1 MSLRL
6 FGTLGGAARV
16 AGKARSGIP
25 RWADLPL
32 TWKGAV
38 VVAIPLLVLTINWG
52 SLLYLTGTEQSDR
65 QAANQA
71 ARVTQSGQQ
80 VLAELLDAE
89 TGVRGYL
96 LSGDPSFLQPYQS
109 ALQRL
114 PGLLR
119 ALPAQATGSPAAVSK
134 DVARLTAL
142 AHNELST
149 LGLLRASRSAPASAL
164 NSYLLAGKTTMDAAR
179 VEIEAITAVEAT
191 RVAAQDRALAAAGA
205 GILVVLIATVP
216 LGIAG
221 GALAMWLF
229 TRGIGRRIAAVQRSA
244 RNLASGAALV
254 PAPAD
259 ADEVGQ
265 LARAVAEAG
274 RLLATREAE
283 VNAAALT
290 AQDANRAK
298 TEFLSRMSH
307 ELRTPLNA
315 ILGFGQLLELEPRSE
330 EDGESIE
337 QILKAGRHLLELINE
352 VLDLSRIESGHLA
365 LSMEPVDT
373 RDVITESVHLLSPMA
388 DHAHCALR
396 LELAESPLMVMADRQ
411 RLKQVLLNLL
421 SNSIKYNR
429 PGGSVV
435 ARSGVGAAGRV
446 VIDVSDT
453 GIGITPEMIPRL
465 FSPFDR
471 LGLEGTSVGGTG
483 LGLALSRSLTEA
495 MDGEIRVASTT
506 GVGTSFTVELGG
518 VPAGSSAGGLT
529 SPAVSGGTDRRP
541 EAQGTLVYIE
551 DNLSNLTLVE
561 RLLRQRP
568 QVRLVP
574 AMQGRLG
581 LDLAAEHA
589 PQLVLLD
596 RHLPDIDGAEV
607 LRRLRTHPAT
617 AKSAIYI
624 LTADASPGQKE
635 RLLAAGAT
643 GYLTKPIDIEVFLS
657 VLDSA
662 MGDGAA
668 LPAQL
673 A

>member
-52 SLLYLTGTEQSDR
+52 SLLYLTGAKQSDR

-114 PGLLR
+114 PGLLT
-119 ALPAQATGSPAAVSK
+119 ALPAQAAGSPAAVSK
-134 DVARLTAL
+134 DVAWLTAL

-149 LGLLRASRSAPASAL
+149 LSLLRASRSAPASAL
-164 NSYLLAGKTTMDAAR
+164 NSNLLAGKTTMDEAR
-179 VEIEAITAVEAT
+179 VEIDAITAVEAT
-191 RVAAQDRALAAAGA
+191 RLAAQDRALAAAGA

-229 TRGIGRRIAAVQRSA
+229 TRGIRRRIAAVQTSA
-244 RNLASGAALV
+244 RNLASGAALA

-265 LARAVAEAG
+265 LARAVAKAG

-365 LSMEPVDT
+365 LSMEPVDA
-373 RDVITESVHLLSPMA
+373 RDVIKESVHLLSPMA
-388 DHAHCALR
+388 DHAQCDLH
-396 LELAESPLMVMADRQ
+396 LELAESPVMVMADRQ

-421 SNSIKYNR
+421 SNAIKYNR
-429 PGGSVV
+429 PQ
-435 ARSGVGAAGRV
+435 GRV
-446 VIDVSDT
+446 VVSTEIVEDMVRISVRDT
-453 GIGITPEMIPRL
+453 GLGISPEMVERL
-465 FSPFDR
+465 FIPFDR
-471 LGLEGTSVGGTG
+471 LNVESTGIEGTG
-483 LGLALSRSLTEA
+483 LGLALSKNLTEA
-495 MDGEIRVASTT
+495 M
-506 GVGTSFTVELGG
+506 
-518 VPAGSSAGGLT
+518 
-529 SPAVSGGTDRRP
+529 GGT
-541 EAQGTLVYIE
+541 
-551 DNLSNLTLVE
+551 LSFDSTPGKGSVFTI
-561 RLLRQRP
+561 
-568 QVRLVP
+568 
-574 AMQGRLG
+574 
-581 LDLAAEHA
+581 
-589 PQLVLLD
+589 QL
-596 RHLPDIDGAEV
+596 PIF
-607 LRRLRTHPAT
+607 
-617 AKSAIYI
+617 K
-624 LTADASPGQKE
+624 GQ
-635 RLLAAGAT
+635 
-643 GYLTKPIDIEVFLS
+643 
-657 VLDSA
+657 
-662 MGDGAA
+662 
-668 LPAQL
+668 
-673 A
+673 

>member
-52 SLLYLTGTEQSDR
+52 SLLYLTGAEQSDR
-65 QAANQA
+65 QAANQS

-96 LSGDPSFLQPYQS
+96 LSGGPSFLQPYQS

-114 PGLLR
+114 PGLLT
-119 ALPAQATGSPAAVSK
+119 ALPAQAAGSPAAISK
-134 DVARLTAL
+134 DAARLTAL

-149 LGLLRASRSAPASAL
+149 LSLLRASRSAPASVL

-179 VEIEAITAVEAT
+179 DEIDAITAVEAT

-229 TRGIGRRIAAVQRSA
+229 TRGIGRRIAAVQTSA
-244 RNLASGAALV
+244 RNLASGAALA

-265 LARAVAEAG
+265 LARAVAKAG
-274 RLLATREAE
+274 RLLAAREAE

-337 QILKAGRHLLELINE
+337 QIVKAGRHLLELINE

-365 LSMEPVDT
+365 LSMEPVDA
-373 RDVITESVHLLSPMA
+373 RDVIKESVHLLSPMA
-388 DHAHCALR
+388 DHAQCDLH
-396 LELAESPLMVMADRQ
+396 LELAESPVMVMADRQ

-421 SNSIKYNR
+421 SNAIKYNR

-435 ARSGVGAAGRV
+435 ASSEVGAEGRV

-453 GIGITPEMIPRL
+453 GIGIAPEMIPRL

-483 LGLALSRSLTEA
+483 LGLALSRSLAEA
-495 MDGEIRVASTT
+495 MGGEIRVASTT
-506 GVGTSFTVELGG
+506 GAGTSFTVVLSG
-518 VPAGSSAGGLT
+518 VPAGSSAGERT
-529 SPAVSGGTDRRP
+529 IPAVSHGPDQRL

-551 DNLSNLTLVE
+551 DNLSNLRLVE

-581 LDLAAEHA
+581 LDLAAEYA
-589 PQLVLLD
+589 PKLVLLD

-617 AKSAIYI
+617 ATSAIYI

-643 GYLTKPIDIEVFLS
+643 GYLTKPIDIEAFLS

>member
-52 SLLYLTGTEQSDR
+52 SLLYLTGAKQSDR

-114 PGLLR
+114 PGLLT
-119 ALPAQATGSPAAVSK
+119 ALPAQAAGSPAAVSK
-134 DVARLTAL
+134 DVAWLTAL

-149 LGLLRASRSAPASAL
+149 LSLLRASRSAPASAL
-164 NSYLLAGKTTMDAAR
+164 NSNLLAGKTTMDEAR
-179 VEIEAITAVEAT
+179 VEIDAITAVEAT
-191 RVAAQDRALAAAGA
+191 RLAAQDRALAAAGA

-229 TRGIGRRIAAVQRSA
+229 TRGIRRRIAAVQTSA
-244 RNLASGAALV
+244 RNLASGAALA

-265 LARAVAEAG
+265 LARAVAKAG

-365 LSMEPVDT
+365 LSMEPVDA
-373 RDVITESVHLLSPMA
+373 RDVIKESVHLLSPMA
-388 DHAHCALR
+388 DHAQCDLH
-396 LELAESPLMVMADRQ
+396 LELAESPVMVMADRQ

-421 SNSIKYNR
+421 SNAIKYNR

-435 ARSGVGAAGRV
+435 ASSEVGAEGRV

-453 GIGITPEMIPRL
+453 GIGIAPEMIPRL

-495 MDGEIRVASTT
+495 MGGEIRVASTT
-506 GVGTSFTVELGG
+506 GVGTSFTVVLGG
-518 VPAGSSAGGLT
+518 VPAGSSAGERT
-529 SPAVSGGTDRRP
+529 IPAVSHGPDQRL

-551 DNLSNLTLVE
+551 DNLSNLKLVE

-589 PQLVLLD
+589 PKLVLLD

-607 LRRLRTHPAT
+607 LSRLRTHPAT
-617 AKSAIYI
+617 ARSAIYI

-643 GYLTKPIDIEVFLS
+643 GYLTKPIDIEAFLS